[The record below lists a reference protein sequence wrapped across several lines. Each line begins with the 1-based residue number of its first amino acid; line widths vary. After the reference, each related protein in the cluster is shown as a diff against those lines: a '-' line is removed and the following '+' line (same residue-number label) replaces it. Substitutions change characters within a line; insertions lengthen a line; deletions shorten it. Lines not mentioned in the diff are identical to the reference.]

1 MKFFLFYNK
10 RKGCR
15 RFQKEMFNSNLG
27 QIMPYKM
34 LVLDMD
40 DTLLTDDHKISAL
53 NKEMILKAQK
63 QGIHV
68 ILASGRPTSAMTI
81 FAKELELDLNN
92 SYIISFNGGIISSVK
107 DDEVLFKQTLS
118 KEQIHELYNFSI
130 KSKTDIITY
139 INNKIVSEKDSEYI
153 EIEKN
158 ITGLTHNKVTSFLG
172 AVTTDAVK
180 CILLEEPSYLKK
192 VEVELKVAMPHL
204 SITMSKPFFLEVA
217 QHGIDKAESLKL
229 LAKKLNISQ
238 SEIIAVGNAGNDLTM
253 IQYAGLG
260 VWVDNVTPE
269 LRDKADVIV
278 ASNNNNG
285 VAEVIQKYILT

>member
-1 MKFFLFYNK
+1 
-10 RKGCR
+10 
-15 RFQKEMFNSNLG
+15 
-27 QIMPYKM
+27 MPYKM

-68 ILASGRPTSAMTI
+68 VLASGRPTSAMTV
-81 FAKELELDLNN
+81 FAKELEMDLNN
-92 SYIISFNGGIISSVK
+92 SYMISFNGGIISSVK

-139 INNKIVSEKDSEYI
+139 IYNEIVSESDSEYI

-158 ITGLTHNKVTSFLG
+158 ITGLTHNKVTSFLE

-192 VEVELKVAMPHL
+192 VEKELKAAMPHL

-217 QHGIDKAESLKL
+217 QHGINKATSLKL

-269 LRDKADVIV
+269 LRDKSDVIV

-285 VAEVIQKYILT
+285 VAEVIQKYILI